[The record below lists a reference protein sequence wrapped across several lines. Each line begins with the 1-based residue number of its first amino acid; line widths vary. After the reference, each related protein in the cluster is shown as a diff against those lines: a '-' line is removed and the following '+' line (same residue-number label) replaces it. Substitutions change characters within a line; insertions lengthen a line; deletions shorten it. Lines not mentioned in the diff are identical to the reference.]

1 MHFVCM
7 HGYMRVWV
15 EDYLRWLLQHSAALS
30 PALKEDPGLG
40 GESHM
45 HFFYCSLS
53 PSSQVPYTKF
63 YFLEC
68 ETLNTFSLQELSYHQ
83 TLE

>member
-1 MHFVCM
+1 MLPMHFVCM

-53 PSSQVPYTKF
+53 PSSQVLKS
-63 YFLEC
+63 
-68 ETLNTFSLQELSYHQ
+68 TLYEILLP
-83 TLE
+83 